1 MERIS
6 DEQTLPSAQTAEAEK
21 GNHGAAEGSVSL
33 GKFKNVNSLLNAY
46 KSLEAEF
53 TRRSVRL
60 KELEGEAERRRVK
73 EQSADGDSVSPDLSV
88 GEREKESGSSGMTE
102 GSFGKNRTNGSEKER
117 RRSAETDP
125 GAREGF
131 AEKATEREIIDGFLR
146 EILQSAPAV
155 TFGGGGR
162 IAAPPRRPA
171 SLAEA
176 GKLAEAYIENKKGD
190 YLK

>member
-21 GNHGAAEGSVSL
+21 GKHGAAEGSVSL

-73 EQSADGDSVSPDLSV
+73 EQSADGDSVSPDPSA

-117 RRSAETDP
+117 GSSAEIDP
-125 GAREGF
+125 GAREGI

>member
-21 GNHGAAEGSVSL
+21 GNHGAAEGGVSL
-33 GKFKNVNSLLNAY
+33 GKFKDLNSLLNAY

-53 TRRSVRL
+53 TRRSTRL
-60 KELEGEAERRRVK
+60 KELEGEAERRKEK
-73 EQSADGDSVSPDLSV
+73 EQSADGDSVIPDPSV
-88 GEREKESGSSGMTE
+88 GERKEESAGPGMPGGSS
-102 GSFGKNRTNGSEKER
+102 GKNRTSGAEREKTG
-117 RRSAETDP
+117 SAEIDP
-125 GAREGF
+125 GARESTAG
-131 AEKATEREIIDGFLR
+131 KATEREIIDGFLR
-146 EILQSAPAV
+146 GILQSAPAV

>member
-21 GNHGAAEGSVSL
+21 GKHGAAEGSVSL

-60 KELEGEAERRRVK
+60 KELEGEAERRRGK
-73 EQSADGDSVSPDLSV
+73 EQSSDGDSVSPDLSV

-117 RRSAETDP
+117 RRSAEIDP
-125 GAREGF
+125 GAREGI

-171 SLAEA
+171 SLSEA